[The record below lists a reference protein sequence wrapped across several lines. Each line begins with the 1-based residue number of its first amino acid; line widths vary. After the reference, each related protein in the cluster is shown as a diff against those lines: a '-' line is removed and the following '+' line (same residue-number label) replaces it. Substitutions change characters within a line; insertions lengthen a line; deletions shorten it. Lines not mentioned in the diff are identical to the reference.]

1 MHAIQVAET
10 QAHSPFLTAAK
21 FLVILAQVDRTC
33 THAMG
38 KKASAKAPAA
48 PKAGKAKAKPK
59 ASTKSKAGGETPE
72 AAGGQAPGTV
82 INLVNDDVN
91 TGHNA
96 MVTAAIGKILAHP
109 LFANIKQDEPL
120 AIDKNA
126 DKSEQGSKASA
137 VSDRVVLA

>member
-1 MHAIQVAET
+1 
-10 QAHSPFLTAAK
+10 
-21 FLVILAQVDRTC
+21 
-33 THAMG
+33 MG

-48 PKAGKAKAKPK
+48 PKAGKAKAKPN

-72 AAGGQAPGTV
+72 AAGGQAPETV

-96 MVTAAIGKILAHP
+96 MVTAAIGTILAHP
-109 LFANIKQDEPL
+109 VFANIKQDEPL

-137 VSDRVVLA
+137 SRYRGLVGE